1 MADNPNNIGNNG
13 GAARPQAVIP
23 GAPPGRPQA
32 VIPGAPARP
41 GMPPQRPGAP
51 AGRPGMPAPPGGRV
65 ERPGE
70 RPQRPVANIPVPG
83 GNGMMM
89 PGAVNGQQ
97 QDEPEEDVPK
107 LSLDEV
113 YIDELL
119 TKTYELGSSDL
130 HLAVGRPPCVRLH
143 GKVMELDE
151 YEEVKAAVL
160 QRMVYDILSDEQIQR
175 FENDKEL
182 DMAYTA
188 QHVARFRVNVFR
200 DKGNVAA
207 AMRVIPSEI
216 PSAEKME
223 LPPVIM
229 DLANRP
235 RGLMLVTG
243 PTGSGKSTT
252 LAAVINRINETHD
265 GHIITIED
273 PIEFLHSH
281 KRCVVN
287 QREVGSDTKAF
298 ANALRASLR
307 EDPDVILVGEMRDNE
322 TIHLAI
328 TAAETGH
335 LVFGT
340 LHTNSAAESIDR
352 MVGVFPSEMQEQVRT
367 QLSNSLVAI
376 VSQQLLPKVGG
387 GRIAAVE
394 IMIANS
400 AIRNLIREAK
410 AHQMVSIIQTQN
422 GIGMQTMD
430 QALRDLYHKGAITYD
445 DAMARAHNPAEL
457 EVMMLNRADGAA

>member
-1 MADNPNNIGNNG
+1 MADQETVEQPLNGRTTAVMPPPPPPNVRTQAVMPPPAPATGPRAETP
-13 GAARPQAVIP
+13 GAAGANGHARVAAAGVPGTGAAANGASAAVN
-23 GAPPGRPQA
+23 
-32 VIPGAPARP
+32 GAPA
-41 GMPPQRPGAP
+41 
-51 AGRPGMPAPPGGRV
+51 
-65 ERPGE
+65 EE
-70 RPQRPVANIPVPG
+70 EEVP
-83 GNGMMM
+83 
-89 PGAVNGQQ
+89 
-97 QDEPEEDVPK
+97 
-107 LSLDEV
+107 LLLLDEV

-119 TKTYELGSSDL
+119 AKVVEIKASDL
-130 HLAVGRPPCVRLH
+130 HLAVGKPPCVRVH
-143 GKVMELDE
+143 GKIRELAE
-151 YEEVKAAVL
+151 YEILKSSVA
-160 QRMVYDILSDEQIQR
+160 QRLIYDILSDEQIQR
-175 FENDKEL
+175 FENDLEL
-182 DMAYTA
+182 DFAYTA
-188 QHVARFRVNVFR
+188 QSVARFRVNAYR

-207 AMRVIPSEI
+207 AMRVIPSKIPTASEI
-216 PSAEKME
+216 N

-229 DLANRP
+229 ELAERP

-252 LAAVINRINETHD
+252 LAAVINTINIQRDE
-265 GHIITIED
+265 HIITIED
-273 PIEFLHSH
+273 PIEFVHNH
-281 KRCVVN
+281 KNCVVN
-287 QREVGSDTKAF
+287 QREVGVDTKAF
-298 ANALRASLR
+298 SNALRASLR

-328 TAAETGH
+328 SAAETGH

-352 MVGVFPSEMQEQVRT
+352 MVGVFPSEQQEQIRT

-387 GRIAAVE
+387 GRIAAIE

-430 QALRDLYHKGAITYD
+430 QALRDLYHKGLITYD
-445 DAMARAHNPAEL
+445 DAIARSHNAAEL
-457 EVMMLNRADGAA
+457 EVMMLNQDGFSSAVTGG

>member
-1 MADNPNNIGNNG
+1 MAQPPENIG
-13 GAARPQAVIP
+13 RPQAVMPP
-23 GAPPGRPQA
+23 GAGGRPQA
-32 VIPGAPARP
+32 VIPTPGARP
-41 GMPPQRPGAP
+41 DGAVRPDGMARPEA
-51 AGRPGMPAPPGGRV
+51 
-65 ERPGE
+65 
-70 RPQRPVANIPVPG
+70 QFPG
-83 GNGMMM
+83 GNGL
-89 PGAVNGQQ
+89 NGSEVAE
-97 QDEPEEDVPK
+97 DEEEYPEDGPR
-107 LSLDEV
+107 LSLEEV
-113 YIDELL
+113 HLDELL
-119 TKTYELGSSDL
+119 GKTFELGCSDL

-143 GKVMELDE
+143 GKIMELDE
-151 YEEVKAAVL
+151 YEPVRSSVL
-160 QRMVYDILSDEQIQR
+160 QRMVYDVLSDEQIQR

-188 QHVARFRVNVFR
+188 QHVARFRVNVYR

-207 AMRVIPSEI
+207 AMRVIPSII
-216 PSAEKME
+216 PSPEDIN
-223 LPPVIM
+223 LPPVIL

-235 RGLMLVTG
+235 RGLFLVTG

-252 LAAVINRINETHD
+252 LAAVLNRINETHD

-287 QREVGSDTKAF
+287 QREVGTDTKAF
-298 ANALRASLR
+298 ANALRAALR

-340 LHTNSAAESIDR
+340 LHTNSAAESVDR

-376 VSQQLLPKVGG
+376 VSQQLLPRVGG
-387 GRIAAVE
+387 GRVSAIE

-422 GIGMQTMD
+422 NIGMQTMD
-430 QALRDLYHKGAITYD
+430 QALRDLYHKGMVTYD

-457 EVMMLNRADGAA
+457 EVMMLNRDGTVL